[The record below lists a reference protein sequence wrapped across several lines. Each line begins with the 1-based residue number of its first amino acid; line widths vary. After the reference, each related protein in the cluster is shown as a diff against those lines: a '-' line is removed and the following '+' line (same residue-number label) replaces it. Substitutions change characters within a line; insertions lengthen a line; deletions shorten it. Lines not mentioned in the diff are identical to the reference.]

1 MNMNTGSDSDSFD
14 EGDLTARGRKAK
26 GKGGSR
32 ANEKGKQK
40 AKDVRPRTFRGT
52 PIFLI
57 DCTPCVRVYSKAT
70 PGKPLI
76 PALGTQ
82 FRRMKLV
89 VSQAPSQNCLLVD
102 DDAGACLFLPSD
114 IPA

>member
-40 AKDVRPRTFRGT
+40 AKDVRPRAFRGT
-52 PIFLI
+52 PIFFI

-70 PGKPLI
+70 PGKPLMLAPGI
-76 PALGTQ
+76 P
-82 FRRMKLV
+82 FRRTKLV
-89 VSQAPSQNCLLVD
+89 VSPVPSQNCLLVD
-102 DDAGACLFLPSD
+102 DDAGAHFFLPFN